1 LKFVLARNEKWRE
14 RESERERETLNG
26 ERRDGMRDGG
36 WLRKRETEREM
47 VVI

>member
-14 RESERERETLNG
+14 RERERERETLNG